1 MSEGFELFRGL
12 SSEWL
17 TLGSSRPAKRALCRW
32 AAVEP
37 ALTGLG
43 SIAEVVV
50 ECHRRGHAA
59 EAAAVLSALLRQAH
73 DPLAAR
79 ALLQAL
85 TPGLVRIV
93 ERIRRQFGWV
103 GPLGVWPTMG
113 DASAEVVA
121 YAIEA
126 IRGVAGRSV
135 RWPQSVILDS
145 VWHKVQAAV
154 RRWRRWGCGEAV
166 LQPADDAV
174 NPAAQLAGLI
184 GEAVQRGRVSRADAE
199 LVWRYRVAD
208 EPARVIAMERGCSP
222 VALRARRERA
232 EQALARLARAS

>member
-1 MSEGFELFRGL
+1 MSEGFELFRAL

-17 TLGSSRPAKRALCRW
+17 TLASSRSAKTALCRW
-32 AAVEP
+32 AAAEP
-37 ALTGLG
+37 ALAGLG
-43 SIAEVVV
+43 SISDVVV
-50 ECHRRGHAA
+50 ACHRRGRAA
-59 EAAAVLSALLRQAH
+59 DAAAILTALLRQARE
-73 DPLAAR
+73 PLAQR

-93 ERIRRQFGWV
+93 ERIRSQFGWI
-103 GPLGVWPTMG
+103 GPIGVWPTLG
-113 DASAEVVA
+113 DASAEVVV
-121 YAIEA
+121 YAVEA
-126 IRGVAGRSV
+126 IRAVAGRSV

-154 RRWRRWGCGEAV
+154 RRWRRWGCGEVV

-174 NPAAQLAGLI
+174 HPAAQLADLI
-184 GEAVQRGRVSRADAE
+184 DEAVQCGRVSRADAE

>member
-1 MSEGFELFRGL
+1 MSEGFELFRRL

-17 TLGSSRPAKRALCRW
+17 TLTSSRSATGVLRRW
-32 AAVEP
+32 AAAEP
-37 ALTGLG
+37 SLAGLD
-43 SIAEVVV
+43 SLADVVL
-50 ECHRRGHAA
+50 ECHRRGQPA
-59 EAAAVLSALLRQAH
+59 EAAAVLSALLRQAR

-79 ALLQAL
+79 AVLQAL

-93 ERIRRQFGWV
+93 ERVRHQISWV
-103 GPLGVWPTMG
+103 GPLGVWPTLS

-121 YAIEA
+121 FAVEA
-126 IRGVAGRSV
+126 IHGVTGRSV
-135 RWPQSVILDS
+135 RWPQSLILDS
-145 VWHKVQAAV
+145 VWHKVQAAA

-166 LQPADDAV
+166 PQPVDDAV
-174 NPAAQLAGLI
+174 HPAAQLAGLI

-208 EPARVIAMERGCSP
+208 EPARVIAVERGCSP

-232 EQALARLARAS
+232 EQALARLARAG